1 MKIIVWNGPTDNSNL
16 GCQAL
21 GISLIAGILKQFP
34 SAEIWSTVAGSKI
47 KKRKIEID
55 GSQTI
60 EFFEFG
66 ASMSRNPIKA
76 GNFKRDRILLRA
88 LGPLARSRIIN
99 LTRSADLVVDVSGGD
114 SFTSMYGPARFQS
127 MTVPKQMTL
136 SMGCP
141 LVLAPQTYG
150 PFQGKDKDVAAN
162 IIKSSASAWGR
173 DLKAA
178 AYLESIGMEPKWC
191 PDVAFGLPVR
201 GVTDVIGDRPTIGL
215 NVSGLV
221 WLGSPELLASRYKIR
236 LDYKR
241 YMESV
246 SRHLLS
252 MFPKHDLMLISH
264 VQSPDGS
271 YESDPL
277 ACLSLKEI
285 LNDDRVKVSPRF
297 ADCMDA
303 KHTIS
308 KCDLM
313 LGTRMHACVAGLS
326 RAVPTIGFAYSLK
339 ARPVFETLGVGSMVV
354 DLRDQTHDQ
363 AMASFEKS
371 LEGIDDARVSLVES
385 SRKARESVSRFFES
399 ISELATSRAM
409 SS

>member
-1 MKIIVWNGPTDNSNL
+1 MKIIVWNGATDNANL

-34 SAEIWSTVAGSKI
+34 SAEIWSTVAGSQI
-47 KKRKIEID
+47 KKRRID
-55 GSQTI
+55 IDASQSI

-66 ASMSRNPIKA
+66 ASMSRNPFKA
-76 GNFKRDRILLRA
+76 GNFTRDNILLRA
-88 LGPLARSRIIN
+88 LGPLARTRIIN
-99 LTRSADLVVDVSGGD
+99 LTRSADMVVDVSGGD
-114 SFTSMYGPARFQS
+114 SFTSMYGPVRFQT
-127 MTVPKQMTL
+127 MTLPKQMAI
-136 SMGCP
+136 SIGCP
-141 LVLAPQTYG
+141 LILAPQTYG
-150 PFQGKDKDVAAN
+150 PFQGKDQEVAAN
-162 IIKSSASAWGR
+162 IVRSSASAWGR

-178 AYLESIGMEPKWC
+178 AYLESIGVEPKWC

-201 GVTDVIGDRPTIGL
+201 GVSDVIGDRPTIGL

-221 WLGSPELLASRYKIR
+221 WSGTPELLASRYKIR
-236 LDYKR
+236 LDYKK

-252 MFPKHDLMLISH
+252 MFPQHDLMLIAH

-271 YESDPL
+271 YESDPF
-277 ACLSLKEI
+277 ACSELKNI
-285 LNDDRVKVSPRF
+285 LNDDRVRISPRF

-326 RAVPTIGFAYSLK
+326 QAVPTIGFAYSLK

-354 DLRDQTHDQ
+354 DLREQTHDQ
-363 AMASFEKS
+363 AMASFVKS
-371 LEGIDDARVSLVES
+371 LEGVDSARVSLVES

-399 ISELATSRAM
+399 LHEVARLRK
-409 SS
+409 